1 MAVTSKIFPRSRLI
15 FILAI
20 SIPGLCCSIQS
31 QTPGYNF
38 FYRVYFRDK
47 GDYNVNDFP
56 ISDLLSEKAVSR
68 REKAGISA
76 PDSTDLPVFREYINQ
91 ISSMGFTLHC
101 TSRWMNTGL
110 FKTQSPAD
118 INPLL
123 NLPFVKDVRIV
134 KKPAGKS
141 RFKDKLDILEYQAD
155 IPPYDRPL
163 SMLNGYPLHYSGYD
177 GTGILIAVLDGGF
190 INADVI
196 SSLSSLRARNG
207 IKGTYD
213 FVSGNKFVYDYHN
226 HGTAV
231 LSVLAGI
238 IPLLIEGT
246 APGADYWLL
255 RTEDTSSEFPVEEDF
270 WAAGAEFA
278 DSIGADII
286 STSLGYFQFDD
297 PSMNYKFSDMN
308 GNTTF
313 VTRAADIA
321 ASKGILVVASAGNE
335 RGTPWMHIIAPS
347 DGFKVIAAGAV
358 DGFSVISSFS
368 SAGPSAD
375 GRVKPDNDA
384 QGVSVPIQI
393 SEGTVS
399 RGNGTSF
406 SCPVL
411 SGMCACVMQAVPAAL
426 NTDIIRT
433 LHTSSDR
440 SNSPDSLYGYGIPDM
455 AVVVGKLQEILVAKP
470 ENGSVIG
477 PNPFTGDLEVVFKQV
492 PETLILEI
500 FTVSGDAVVKRNY
513 QQYIGR
519 TLKISDL
526 QNKGQGVYII
536 RLITSKGTFTH
547 KVIKLNI

>member
-1 MAVTSKIFPRSRLI
+1 MAVISKISRRSKLI
-15 FILAI
+15 LILII
-20 SIPGLCCSIQS
+20 SISGLSCSIRS
-31 QTPGYNF
+31 QTPGYTY

-47 GDYNVNDFP
+47 GDYNVNDFFV
-56 ISDLLSEKAVSR
+56 SDLLSDKAVLR
-68 REKAGISA
+68 RKKAGIPV
-76 PDSTDLPVFREYINQ
+76 PDSTDIPVFREYINQ
-91 ISSMGFTLHC
+91 IASMGFTLHC

-110 FKTQSPAD
+110 FKTRSPAD
-118 INPLL
+118 IDTLL
-123 NLPFVKDVRIV
+123 NLPFVKDVKIV
-134 KKPAGKS
+134 KKPATKGL
-141 RFKDKLDILEYQAD
+141 FKDKLDFKEYQAD
-155 IPPYDRPL
+155 IPPWDRPL
-163 SMLNGYPLHYSGYD
+163 SMLNGYALHYSGYD

-196 SSLSSLRARNG
+196 TSLSSLRARNG
-207 IKGTYD
+207 IIGTYD
-213 FVSGNKFVYDYHN
+213 FVAGNQFVYDYHN

-231 LSVLAGI
+231 LSVLAGT
-238 IPLLIEGT
+238 IPLGIAGT

-278 DSIGADII
+278 DSAGVDII

-313 VTRAADIA
+313 VTRTADIA

-335 RGTPWMHIIAPS
+335 RGTPWVHIIAPS
-347 DGFKVIAAGAV
+347 DGFKVIATGAV
-358 DGFSVISSFS
+358 DGFSVISTFS

-375 GRVKPDNDA
+375 GRVKPDNVT
-384 QGVSVPIQI
+384 QGVSVPI
-393 SEGTVS
+393 ETTPGTVS
-399 RGNGTSF
+399 RANGTSF

-411 SGMCACVMQAVPAAL
+411 SGMCACVMQAVPSAL
-426 NTDIIRT
+426 NTDIIQT
-433 LHTSSDR
+433 LHASADR
-440 SNSPDSLYGYGIPDM
+440 FNFPDSLYGYGIPDM
-455 AVVVGKLQEILVAKP
+455 AVVVGNLQEILVAKP
-470 ENGSVIG
+470 ENASVIG

-500 FTVSGDAVVKRNY
+500 FTGSGDAVVKRNY

-526 QNKGQGVYII
+526 QNKRQGVYII
-536 RLITSKGTFTH
+536 RLITSNGIFTH
-547 KVIKLNI
+547 KVIKLKI

>member
-1 MAVTSKIFPRSRLI
+1 MAVISKIPRRSKLKLILII
-15 FILAI
+15 FIL
-20 SIPGLCCSIQS
+20 GLCCTIRS
-31 QTPGYNF
+31 QTPGYTY

-47 GDYNVNDFP
+47 GDYNTGDFLV
-56 ISDLLSEKAVSR
+56 SDLLSDKAVSR
-68 REKAGISA
+68 RKKAGISV

-91 ISSMGFTLHC
+91 IASMGFTLHC

-110 FKTQSPAD
+110 FKTRSPAD
-118 INPLL
+118 IETLL
-123 NLPFVKDVRIV
+123 TLPFVKDVKIV
-134 KKPAGKS
+134 KKPAAKS
-141 RFKDKLDILEYQAD
+141 LFKDKLELSEYQAD
-155 IPPYDRPL
+155 VPPYDRPL
-163 SMLNGYPLHYSGYD
+163 SMLNGHALHYSGYD

-190 INADVI
+190 INADMI

-213 FVSGNKFVYDYHN
+213 FVSGNEFVYDYHN

-231 LSVLAGI
+231 LSVLAGTI
-238 IPLLIEGT
+238 SLEIEGT

-278 DSIGADII
+278 DSAGVDII

-335 RGTPWMHIIAPS
+335 RDSPWIHIIAPS
-347 DGFKVIAAGAV
+347 DGFKVVAAGAV
-358 DGFSVISSFS
+358 DGFSVISTFS

-375 GRVKPDNDA
+375 GRVKPDNVT
-384 QGVSVPIQI
+384 QGVSVPIETSVGI
-393 SEGTVS
+393 VS
-399 RGNGTSF
+399 RANGTSF

-433 LHTSSDR
+433 LHASADR
-440 SNSPDSLYGYGIPDM
+440 FDFPDSLYGYGIPDM
-455 AVVVGKLQEILVAKP
+455 AVVVDKLQEILVAKP

-477 PNPFTGDLEVVFKQV
+477 PNPTTGDLEVTFKQV

-526 QNKGQGVYII
+526 QSKQQGVYII
-536 RLITSKGTFTH
+536 RLITSNGTFTH
-547 KVIKLNI
+547 KVIKLKT